1 MPSLHIPHRQHGFTL
16 IEMAVTVSMLG
27 LLLAA
32 AAPSITDWLRNSRIR
47 SVATSVQTGL
57 QKARMEAIRRNQP
70 VRFSLVTDACALS
83 NGGVA
88 WVVSLNDPS
97 GKCAETN
104 KDADPMI
111 IDKSGSAVGA
121 GSVVVAANADSVS
134 FNGFGQVT
142 GAAPITTIGIDNAV
156 DGNDYRN
163 LRVVVGSGGTVRMCD
178 PAVTDAT
185 DPRRC

>member
-1 MPSLHIPHRQHGFTL
+1 MPSLRPPHRQHGFTL
-16 IEMAVTVSMLG
+16 IEMAVTVSVLG

-111 IDKSGSAVGA
+111 IDKSSSAIGS
-121 GSVVVAANADSVS
+121 STVVVAADSDSVS

-142 GAAPITTIGIDNAV
+142 GAAPITTIGIDNVA
-156 DGNDYRN
+156 DGNNYRD
-163 LRVVVGSGGTVRMCD
+163 LRIAVGSGGTVRMCD
-178 PAVTDAT
+178 PNVTDTT
-185 DPRRC
+185 DPRKC